1 MANMQP
7 ATEDV
12 MKSIPLTPK
21 VIGQFTD
28 FLVNP
33 KKYNCDYKPL
43 KECFV
48 EGDHYEPQHLLYQ
61 QYVDYIK
68 KPLPKVVFYII
79 MREQFPEYFGV
90 DDRPGQRGDLGYK
103 LKLDLED

>member
-1 MANMQP
+1 MAEIKKP
-7 ATEDV
+7 KLLE
-12 MKSIPLTPK
+12 PFLLTPA
-21 VIGQFTD
+21 VIRRFTD

-33 KKYNCDYKPL
+33 HEYNFDYKPL

-61 QYVDYIK
+61 QYVDYIQ

-79 MREQFPEYFGV
+79 MQEQFPEYFGK
-90 DDRPGQRGDLGYK
+90 DDRPGTRHDLGYK
-103 LKLDLED
+103 LKLNV